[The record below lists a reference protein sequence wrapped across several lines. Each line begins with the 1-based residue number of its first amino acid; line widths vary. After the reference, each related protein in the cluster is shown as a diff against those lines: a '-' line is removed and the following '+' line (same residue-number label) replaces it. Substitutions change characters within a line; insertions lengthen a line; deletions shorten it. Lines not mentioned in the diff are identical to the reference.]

1 MNDGSVLEF
10 ISGAGTRPFAI
21 AGMILL
27 GLLAIEVISMF
38 MGVSLSAK
46 IDAMFD
52 FDAPDVPDLDH
63 GGIAAGGLDAHGIE
77 GGMFGTAWDWLN
89 AGRVPLLVWI
99 MGWLGTFAAFGYLA
113 QALAHLVIGFLPAW
127 IVAFP
132 AAVAAVPV
140 TRNVSRFIGY
150 VVPRDESYAVTAD
163 DLVGL
168 TGVVALGPVTAEN
181 IGRVTVRDA
190 HGNKHFPWVR
200 SAASDVEIA
209 IGATVLLTERRGTE
223 YIAIPADPKLV
234 AGKR

>member
-10 ISGAGTRPFAI
+10 ISGAGTRPFAV
-21 AGMILL
+21 AGMILI

-46 IDAMFD
+46 IDALFD
-52 FDAPDVPDLDH
+52 IDSPDAPDLDH
-63 GGIAAGGLDAHGIE
+63 GGLAAGGLDGHGIE

-113 QALAHLVIGFLPAW
+113 QAVAHLVIGFLPAW
-127 IVAFP
+127 IVAVP
-132 AAVAAVPV
+132 AAVLAVPA

-150 VVPRDESYAVTAD
+150 LVPRDESYVVTAE
-163 DLVGL
+163 DLVGR
-168 TGVVALGPVTAEN
+168 TGVVTLGPVTANN
-181 IGRVTVRDA
+181 IGRVTMRDA

-200 SAASDVEIA
+200 AASPGVEIA
-209 IGATVLLTERRGTE
+209 IGTTVLLTERHGNE
-223 YIAIPADPKLV
+223 YLAIVADPKLV
-234 AGKR
+234 ASAS